1 MEDLIKQ
8 HIQEIQNEKVSIAHR
23 LKFPLRE
30 SEREELKKEWN
41 ELDNDQTPVSYTHLT
56 LPTKA

>member
-41 ELDNDQTPVSYTHLT
+41 ELNNEQKELARATRQAGLR
-56 LPTKA
+56 